1 MLGRTEA
8 ALAAYQAVLEKA
20 PEREATLA
28 RATILA
34 ERLRRWDL
42 AVEYARRA
50 LQVNPWRWE
59 YHHELGMINAQL
71 RDWPAAIVS
80 CRKALQLHPASLV
93 SRAQLLNSYIQ
104 MGDKANAQAEFEV
117 YLRFNPP
124 EKQEA
129 LRRWF
134 QQRMP

>member
-1 MLGRTEA
+1 M
-8 ALAAYQAVLEKA
+8 
-20 PEREATLA
+20 A

-34 ERLRRWDL
+34 GRLKRWDL
-42 AVEYARRA
+42 ALVYARRT
-50 LQVNPWRWE
+50 LQINPWRWE

-71 RDWPAAIVS
+71 RDRPGAIAA
-80 CRKALQLHPASLV
+80 CRRALDLHPASLV

-104 MGDKANAQAEFEV
+104 MKDKARAQAEFEI
-117 YLRFNPP
+117 YLGFNPP
-124 EKQEA
+124 QKQEA